1 MRLVSGLQFWRNI
14 NTSLSDDA
22 IYNLSRIIAT
32 RTNTASCEKCRE
44 KIRLPQKC
52 YAVFREDVAMHSDR
66 HFETLSA
73 SSKETAGHNSIQT
86 SIYAVRKICEICV

>member
-1 MRLVSGLQFWRNI
+1 MRLVSGLESSRNI

-22 IYNLSRIIAT
+22 IYSISRIITT

-44 KIRLPQKC
+44 KICLPQKC

-73 SSKETAGHNSIQT
+73 PANETAGHNSIQT
-86 SIYAVRKICEICV
+86 SIYAVRKIL